1 MAMKVSDRFDIEDE
15 GTRFISLQEISR
27 RYKASKRRFY
37 SMKKLYQICRDHCKY
52 GGKWPTMTRNAKIR
66 AQKAAIACRHL
77 QQLKQHLEAK
87 TTAIKLN

>member
-1 MAMKVSDRFDIEDE
+1 MSNPKFDIESDA
-15 GTRFISLQEISR
+15 TRFISLQEIKT
-27 RYKASKRRFY
+27 RYKRAKRRFY
-37 SMKKLYQICRDHCKY
+37 STKRLYQVCRDHCKY

-87 TTAIKLN
+87 TTAIQIG